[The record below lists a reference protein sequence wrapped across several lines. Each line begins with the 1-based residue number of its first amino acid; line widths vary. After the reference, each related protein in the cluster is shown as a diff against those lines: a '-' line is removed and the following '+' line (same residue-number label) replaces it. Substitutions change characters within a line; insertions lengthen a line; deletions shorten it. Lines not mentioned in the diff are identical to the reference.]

1 MTTWDPKV
9 LLGVG
14 FVLMVVGVVLPLLMV
29 LNIIP
34 IVDSTVTLILEFFS
48 FAVMF
53 VGLIVGMLGVMLFY
67 IRSRK
72 RNR

>member
-1 MTTWDPKV
+1 MMTRDPK
-9 LLGVG
+9 LLLVIG
-14 FVLMVVGVVLPLLMV
+14 FIMMVVGVVLPLLMV

-34 IVDSTVTLILEFFS
+34 IVDSTLTLILEFFS

-67 IRSRK
+67 IRSRR